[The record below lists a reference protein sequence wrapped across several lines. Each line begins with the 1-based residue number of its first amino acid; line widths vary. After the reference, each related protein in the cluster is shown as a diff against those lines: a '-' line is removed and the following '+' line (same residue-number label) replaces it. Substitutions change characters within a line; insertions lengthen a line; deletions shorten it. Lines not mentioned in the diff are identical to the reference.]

1 MWTLR
6 HLKIKTHNNKMSLF
20 KERQKYVC
28 LAFSTN
34 QSQTLCEKQFHEWNW
49 VCEHKCKIKVNIF
62 QTLQGQM
69 AFHYQKCKILQK
81 HFMFHIKCGACLKA
95 LLETKKLNMKKI
107 NTFILFLTSYLFT
120 FLLTK
125 LLISC
130 SIFLKII
137 KCLRRHVISLVS

>member
-1 MWTLR
+1 
-6 HLKIKTHNNKMSLF
+6 
-20 KERQKYVC
+20 
-28 LAFSTN
+28 
-34 QSQTLCEKQFHEWNW
+34 
-49 VCEHKCKIKVNIF
+49 
-62 QTLQGQM
+62 
-69 AFHYQKCKILQK
+69 
-81 HFMFHIKCGACLKA
+81 